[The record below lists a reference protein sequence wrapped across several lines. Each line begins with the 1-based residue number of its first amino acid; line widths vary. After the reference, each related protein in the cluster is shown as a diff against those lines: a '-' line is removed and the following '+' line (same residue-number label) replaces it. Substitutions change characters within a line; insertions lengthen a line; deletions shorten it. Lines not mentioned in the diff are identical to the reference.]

1 MAPLPVT
8 QMNKTERKSEIFV
21 VILSHIRSN
30 TEWTWC
36 SVKFTPHI
44 ILPQNLTTASN

>member
-21 VILSHIRSN
+21 GFFHHTSDE
-30 TEWTWC
+30 T
-36 SVKFTPHI
+36 
-44 ILPQNLTTASN
+44 QNGPGVV